1 MKAITTIC
9 LLFALHIAT
18 AQNAF
23 LFGELIGSDSTR
35 IEIWHDGEKILDK
48 SITDV
53 HYALQL
59 GARTHYTIKFTSEGR
74 VKYMHLMNVGYY
86 PEKIETDVD
95 FRKYEHAIIY
105 KSQETKRGTNLL
117 LYRSKRIIDKAKF

>member
-1 MKAITTIC
+1 MNQLIG
-9 LLFALHIAT
+9 LLFCSIT
-18 AQNAF
+18 FSGYSQNAF

>member
-1 MKAITTIC
+1 MKAIATIC
-9 LLFALHIAT
+9 LLFALHIAA

>member
-1 MKAITTIC
+1 MKAIATIC